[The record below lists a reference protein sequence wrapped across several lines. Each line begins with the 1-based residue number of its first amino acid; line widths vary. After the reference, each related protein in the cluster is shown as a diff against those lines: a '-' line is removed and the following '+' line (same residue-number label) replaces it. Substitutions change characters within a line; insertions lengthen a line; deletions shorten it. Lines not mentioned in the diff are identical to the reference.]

1 MTDYVDTQGTDLK
14 IGNGASPEVFTSI
27 PQIVSIDGPS
37 SARSEKTVTHL
48 KSTAVETSPGLRDF
62 GSLNLEVEWDEGDTV
77 HAGLRTKFDAG
88 TYHNFQLVDAG
99 SPTKRYSFRGWVKSI
114 PQKYGIDAVV
124 MASVEIRLTSAMTV
138 S

>member
-48 KSTAVETSPGLRDF
+48 KSTAVETSPMPPWGGWKRAARVMRSAASSGAQVSGAVEDAALPVRGLKGTFRR
-62 GSLNLEVEWDEGDTV
+62 SAPVRL
-77 HAGLRTKFDAG
+77 HATQAG
-88 TYHNFQLVDAG
+88 FAA
-99 SPTKRYSFRGWVKSI
+99 
-114 PQKYGIDAVV
+114 YGFKH
-124 MASVEIRLTSAMTV
+124 SGT
-138 S
+138 